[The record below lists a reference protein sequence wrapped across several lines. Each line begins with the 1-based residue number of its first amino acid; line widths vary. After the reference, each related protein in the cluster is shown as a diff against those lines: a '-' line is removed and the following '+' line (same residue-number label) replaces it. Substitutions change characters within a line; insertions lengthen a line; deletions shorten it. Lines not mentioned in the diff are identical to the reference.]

1 VAPRIDEEA
10 LSVRRIIACFA
21 PGAPAAP
28 AAVAELA
35 RHARAE
41 LLALF
46 IEDTELLRFAA
57 LPLAAEVGIASA
69 AVRTLDAAAVERA
82 LRAQARALRQA
93 LAEALEPAGHAWS
106 FRVARASPR
115 AAVEAVLAEGFAPSL
130 LLPPGVDPRA
140 ERRIL
145 RSTQLHDGLR
155 ELLAA
160 ARPVLILPD

>member
-1 VAPRIDEEA
+1 VALRIDEEA

-28 AAVAELA
+28 AAVAQLA
-35 RHARAE
+35 RQARAE

-57 LPLAAEVGIASA
+57 LPLAAEVGFASA
-69 AVRTLDAAAVERA
+69 AVRSLDSAVVERA

-106 FRVARASPR
+106 FRVARASPG
-115 AAVEAVLAEGFAPSL
+115 AAVAAALAEGLAPYLL
-130 LLPPGVDPRA
+130 LLPGADPRA

-145 RSTQLHDGLR
+145 RRR
-155 ELLAA
+155 ELGTDELRRIAA
-160 ARPVLILPD
+160 VQPLLILPD